1 MKSWCIYNCTKS
13 VGNIIRYFTK
23 WTVGIFATKVLE
35 SYLFISLPSTLP
47 SSVLSKKDR
56 EPNISTSTVLSTSE
70 LNTTASS
77 FLSQLPVQGSYANS
91 MTNELEQSLSGMQQH
106 SLNEMVPSPTN
117 LIRNSVLSFF
127 FLYKDRERNK
137 RKWLQI
143 QEHTKWDDGK
153 GYQSTNCTKQNDS
166 TEVAKKL
173 FLLYLEPDEIYSDKA
188 KQWL

>member
-1 MKSWCIYNCTKS
+1 MKSWCIYNCTIS
-13 VGNIIRYFTK
+13 FGNIFRYFTK
-23 WTVGIFATKVLE
+23 WIVGIFATKVLE
-35 SYLFISLPSTLP
+35 LYFFI
-47 SSVLSKKDR
+47 SKKDR
-56 EPNISTSTVLSTSE
+56 EGTNYKHKHRTEYFRAEYYSIFLFISTSST
-70 LNTTASS
+70 
-77 FLSQLPVQGSYANS
+77 GSYANN

-106 SLNEMVPSPTN
+106 SLHEMVPSPMN

-173 FLLYLEPDEIYSDKA
+173 FLLYPKPDE
-188 KQWL
+188 